1 MLRLNG
7 NCGGPAPKR
16 LRLLI
21 SPGTDRCPV
30 AQGLEDPDVLVA
42 AQVLPGPVSEGVLG
56 EDVMAL
62 PHRWRMLSA
71 MARQW
76 RAQHGGTNGPE

>member
-1 MLRLNG
+1 MAAEHAGCTRRDRVFSLPLLRVQARAVGAGSASVQL
-7 NCGGPAPKR
+7 
-16 LRLLI
+16 
-21 SPGTDRCPV
+21 
-30 AQGLEDPDVLVA
+30 LVA

-56 EDVMAL
+56 DDVMAL